1 MTALLDRAVALASPW
16 ASAYND
22 STALETA
29 VTFVHFAG
37 LLVAGGFA
45 LAADRSTLR
54 ALKQPADA
62 RAYQLSEL
70 HAIHRPVLI
79 GLAATI
85 VSGVLMFAAD
95 LRTFAAS
102 YVFWTKMALLVL
114 LLVNG
119 LRMTRAERRARA
131 PAAGPKAP
139 WGALRGAAYAS
150 MTLWL
155 LLLLFGT
162 LLPTVGS

>member
-1 MTALLDRAVALASPW
+1 MTALLDHAAALATPW
-16 ASAYND
+16 ANLYND

-54 ALKQPADA
+54 ALAQPAEV
-62 RAYQLSEL
+62 RAYHLGEL
-70 HAIHRPVLI
+70 RAVHTPVLI
-79 GLAATI
+79 GLAATA

-95 LRTFAAS
+95 LQTFATS
-102 YVFWTKMALLVL
+102 WVFWTKMALLL
-114 LLVNG
+114 LLMLNG
-119 LRMTRAERRARA
+119 LGMMRAEQRARQ
-131 PAAGPKAP
+131 PAGGGPAP
-139 WGALRGAAYAS
+139 WKALKRTAVAS
-150 MTLWL
+150 LSLWL

-162 LLPTVGS
+162 LLPTIS